1 MLSAVPTGLAEG
13 GKVPYRQPHPANG
26 ASARLKCSCLA
37 VFGVRQG
44 QGLQP
49 TEPHDLS
56 GRHVRHF
63 VQLYLSPWRKAEK
76 EEHGLKDF
84 GHEF

>member
-1 MLSAVPTGLAEG
+1 MGV
-13 GKVPYRQPHPANG
+13 
-26 ASARLKCSCLA
+26 SARLKGSCLA

-63 VQLYLSPWRKAEK
+63 VQLYLSLGGRPKK

-84 GHEF
+84 GHEFRVAHE